1 MSHAVHNHS
10 KKPYVK
16 SSCDFYIKEAKS
28 LTHENDLL
36 KTQVDMYRHAYEVAE
51 EQHAWNRWVLVFAVM
66 FSFGIGFY
74 TGGLQ

>member
-51 EQHAWNRWVLVFAVM
+51 EQNQWNRWGLIFAIVLS
-66 FSFGIGFY
+66 FSVGFY
-74 TGGLQ
+74 VGCVQ